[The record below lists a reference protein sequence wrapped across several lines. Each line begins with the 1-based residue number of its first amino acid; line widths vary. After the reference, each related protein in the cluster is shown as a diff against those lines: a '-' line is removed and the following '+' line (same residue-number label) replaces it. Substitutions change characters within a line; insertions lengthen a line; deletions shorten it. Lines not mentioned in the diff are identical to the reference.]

1 MPPTLNLVL
10 RNGLGNKVRVLLTIA
25 VIAVAVVAFSLLQT
39 AVKAY
44 YLGAEASAPD
54 RLVTRHSV
62 SLMFSL
68 PLAYRSRIEGVGGV
82 ERVAYGNWFGGYYQD
97 EKQFFAQFAVDDAYL
112 DLYPEFVLTPA
123 EKAAF
128 LSERKAC
135 VIGEKL
141 ARKYGWKLGDTLTL
155 TGTIFPGDWEFVV
168 RGIYKGRDRTTDTT
182 AMFFRWDYLNEW
194 VKANYNAQD
203 RVGWYVL
210 QIADPA
216 AAARLSDQIDAA
228 FANSDAQ
235 TRTETEQ
242 AFQMS
247 FVSMAGAI
255 VGAIKAI
262 SFVVVVIV
270 LLVMSNTMMMAAR
283 ERTAQYGVMKTFGFG
298 TASLTAVIAGEGLFV
313 SLAGAAAGILC
324 AYPMVAF
331 FGAFLEMNLGSFFP
345 VFELGPATVLEAA
358 GLCALCGLVAA
369 ILPLANALRTPIATA
384 LRQVN

>member
-1 MPPTLNLVL
+1 MPPTLTLVI
-10 RNGLGNKVRVLLTIA
+10 RNGLGNKVRMLLTVA

-68 PLAYRSRIEGVGGV
+68 PLAYRSRIESVPGV
-82 ERVAYGNWFGGYYQD
+82 EHVGFGNWFGGYYKD
-97 EKQFFAQFAVDDAYL
+97 ETQFFAQFAVDDTYL
-112 DLYPEFVLTPA
+112 DLYPEFVLTPQ
-123 EKAAF
+123 EKKDF

-135 VIGEKL
+135 VVGEKL
-141 ARKYGWKLGDTLTL
+141 ARKYGWKLGDKFTL

-194 VKANYNAQD
+194 VKANTSTQD

-210 QIADPA
+210 QISDPSA
-216 AAARLSDQIDAA
+216 AAKLSDTIDVA

-242 AFQMS
+242 AFQLS

-255 VGAIKAI
+255 VGAIKTI

-298 TASLTAVIAGEGLFV
+298 PGSLAAVIAGEGIFI
-313 SLAGAAAGILC
+313 SLAGAAVGILC

-345 VFELGPATVLEAA
+345 VFELSTATVAQAA
-358 GLCALCGLVAA
+358 ALCAACGLAA
-369 ILPLANALRTPIATA
+369 ALAPLVNALRTPIASA
-384 LRQVN
+384 LRKVN